1 MKVHRS
7 NRTEEL
13 VEILCDVVRE
23 PLASPFAKECIV
35 VQGRGME
42 RWLSMRLAQR
52 LGVWANPE
60 FPFPR
65 SLIERA
71 FAAVSGDA
79 EDVGAKYQPE
89 TLLWAIADLLPALLE
104 HDAFAPIR
112 SYLGEGAA
120 TGAGVRLLQLSERIA
135 TTFDQYVVY
144 RPEMV
149 RGWKEA
155 ADGRD
160 WQPMLWRALVE
171 RLGDGHLAAREQ
183 RFLAGIA
190 GRDALEGFPERISLF
205 GLSTLPPLY
214 VRVLFALSRVA
225 KVHLFLL
232 SPSSEYWAEIRSKRE
247 QLRAVAR
254 ATRPG
259 REPTEDDLHLE
270 EGNPLLA
277 SLGRLGRDF
286 QFVLEEGGDY
296 ETGDDDLFAEPAV
309 GTLLGTLQS
318 DILHLRERR
327 HDTAGRPERV
337 AARQLGAD
345 DRSIAVHSCHSP
357 MREVEVLHDQLSRLF
372 EELPGLEPRDVVV
385 MTPAIDTYAPLVE
398 AVFGETESR
407 PRLPCHVADRGVRS
421 TDPIVD
427 AFSRLLDVV
436 DGRMTATDVLDLLR
450 IEAVRR
456 RFAIEASDVDT
467 LRHWVNEAGIRWG
480 IDERHRVERR
490 QPKAAENTWRFGLDR
505 LLLGFARPGH
515 GDDLFR
521 DTLPYDDVE
530 GSAAVLLGRLAE
542 LCDTLFGFHAG
553 MREPRTLAGWR
564 DELGRLLDAMLAS
577 DDATADQH
585 NDVKKGLSRLVERAS
600 STGFGSTL
608 TLEAVRPVVI
618 EELTRVPS
626 ARSFLSG
633 GITFCEMVPM
643 RAIPFRVVCLLGMN
657 GDAFPRV
664 RRPLGFDKVAQ
675 QPRRGDRS
683 SREDDRYLF
692 LEALLSARDR
702 LLITYVGQS
711 IRDNA
716 ELPPS
721 VVVSEL
727 LDALGESFVVPEDG
741 SAASAEREGEL
752 PSERAQRRIRE
763 RVVVRHPLQPFSTRY
778 FTGDPTLF
786 SYARGYYSGAQA
798 LTAPRGPAPAFVRA
812 PLRSAADAIVEI
824 DVRDLVRFLEHP
836 PRHFVQRRLLVS
848 LGRDAEPIENR
859 EPLQL
864 DKLATW
870 DVGNRILELLDGG
883 CDAPRAYE
891 VLRASGV
898 LPLGSPGRT
907 SFTRIVPEVEAIATR
922 ARALRAPGRL
932 MPLEIA
938 GTIGDVRLVGVVE
951 DLFAGNGQV
960 RVQFTRL
967 RRRSELTC
975 WVDHLLLQCFA
986 PADYPR
992 EAHLVGRS
1000 PGDRIDEL
1008 ELRYRPVEHPEHHLA
1023 DLLELYR
1030 LGATRPLPL
1039 FPKTSRVYAEAIA
1052 NGKSPDDALDKAR
1065 RAHRDEFNGW
1075 GDGFDGYNELVFD
1088 GGDALDGDPGDATS
1102 FQSVA
1107 VRVFRPLLDHREAL
1121 P

>member
-1 MKVHRS
+1 MHIHRS
-7 NRTEEL
+7 NRTEQL
-13 VEILCDVVRE
+13 VEILCDVVRA
-23 PLASPFAKECIV
+23 PLASPFARECIV

-42 RWLSMRLAQR
+42 RWLSMRLAER

-71 FAAVSGDA
+71 FAAVSGEA

-89 TLLWAIADLLPALLE
+89 TLLWVIADLLPGLLG
-104 HDAFAPIR
+104 HDGFAPIR
-112 SYLGEGAA
+112 GYVGEDTSTAS
-120 TGAGVRLLQLSERIA
+120 GVRLLQLAERIA

-144 RPEMV
+144 RPDMV
-149 RGWKEA
+149 HRWED
-155 ADGRD
+155 ADDERD
-160 WQPMLWRALVE
+160 WQPVLWREIVR
-171 RLGDGHLAAREQ
+171 RLGKSHLAARAESFA
-183 RFLAGIA
+183 RGIEERAGL
-190 GRDALEGFPERISLF
+190 DGFPARISLF

-225 KVHLFLL
+225 DVHLFLL

-247 QLRAVAR
+247 QLRTLAR

-296 ETGDDDLFAEPAV
+296 QTSDDDPFVDPVTGAM
-309 GTLLGTLQS
+309 LGTLQS

-327 HDTAGRPERV
+327 HDVAGRPERV
-337 AARQLGAD
+337 AALPID
-345 DRSIAVHSCHSP
+345 VNDRSIAVHACHSP

-372 EELPGLEPRDVVV
+372 EEIPGLEPRDVVV

-398 AVFGETESR
+398 AVFGETDSR

-480 IDERHRVERR
+480 IDERHRLERK
-490 QPKAAENTWRFGLDR
+490 QPPAVENTWRFGLDR
-505 LLLGFARPGH
+505 LLLGFARPGRDH
-515 GDDLFR
+515 DLYR

-530 GSAAVLLGRLAE
+530 GSSALLLGRLAE
-542 LCDTLFGFHAG
+542 LCDTLFGLHDR

-577 DDATADQH
+577 DDTTADQH
-585 NDVKKGLSRLVERAS
+585 NDVKKALSRIAERAA
-600 STGFGSTL
+600 STGFASEL
-608 TLEAVRPVVI
+608 ALDAVRPVVI
-618 EELTRVPS
+618 AELTRAPS
-626 ARSFLSG
+626 ARTFLSG

-702 LLITYVGQS
+702 LLVTYVGQG

-727 LDALGESFVVPEDG
+727 LDTLGESFVVPEDG
-741 SAASAEREGEL
+741 SPGAAPRDGEL

-763 RVVVRHPLQPFSTRY
+763 RLVVRHPLQPFSTRY
-778 FTGDPTLF
+778 FTGDPALY

-798 LTAPRGPAPAFVRA
+798 LTAPRGRAPAFVRA
-812 PLRSAADAIVEI
+812 PLRPATDATVEV
-824 DVRDLVRFLEHP
+824 DVRDLVRFLEHS
-836 PRHFVQRRLLVS
+836 PRHFAQRRLLVS
-848 LGRDAEPIENR
+848 LGRDTEPIENR

-864 DKLATW
+864 DALSTW
-870 DVGNRILELLDGG
+870 EVGDRILGLLDAG
-883 CDAPRAYE
+883 CDVPRAYE

-898 LPLGSPGRT
+898 LPLGAPGRT
-907 SFTRIVPEVEAIATR
+907 SYAGIVPEVEAIAAR
-922 ARALRAPGRL
+922 ARALRASGRL
-932 MPLEIA
+932 APLEIEH
-938 GTIGDVRLVGVVE
+938 TIGDVRLVGVVE
-951 DLFAGNGQV
+951 DLFAGRGQV
-960 RVQFTRL
+960 RVQFSRL

-975 WVDHLLLQCFA
+975 WVNHLLLQCCA
-986 PADYPR
+986 PADHPR
-992 EAHLVGRS
+992 DARLVGRS
-1000 PGDRIDEL
+1000 PGDRIDEI
-1008 ELRYRPVEHPEHHLA
+1008 ELRYRPVRHPEQHLA

-1039 FPKTSRVYAEAIA
+1039 FPKTSRVYAEALA
-1052 NGKSPDDALDKAR
+1052 SRKTPEDALDRAR
-1065 RAHRDEFNGW
+1065 RAHRDEFKGR
-1075 GDGFDGYNELVFD
+1075 GDSFDAYNQLAFA
-1088 GGDALDGDPGDATS
+1088 GTDALDGDADDETS
-1102 FQSVA
+1102 FQAIA